1 MAMITG
7 IEKITASINKAISRM
22 KKTSSRGLAEAA
34 LFVAAEAVKRAPIES
49 GDLKN
54 SVYVDLDGK
63 NLAKGETLTLNSTIG
78 GDAKIAEIG
87 FASKYARRQHED
99 TSLRHDR
106 SDGYR
111 IQEINER
118 TGKPNKHAGQTYN
131 MVPGGQSKYLE
142 SVLIDHQDRILK
154 RIADSTDING
164 GGGDDA

>member
-1 MAMITG
+1 
-7 IEKITASINKAISRM
+7 M
-22 KKTSSRGLAEAA
+22 KKTSSRGLADAA
-34 LFVAAEAVKRAPIES
+34 LFVAAEAVKRAPIET

-54 SVYVDLDGK
+54 SAYVDLDSK
-63 NLAKGETLTLNSTIG
+63 NIGKGETLTLNGTVGS
-78 GDAKIAEIG
+78 DAKIAEIG

-142 SVLIDHQDRILK
+142 SVIVDYQDRILQQ
-154 RIADSTDING
+154 IADSIDIG
-164 GGGDDA
+164 GGGEDDA